1 MITPT
6 DNLPFRVLLA
16 EESLPYRR
24 VIREALISFRQ
35 CEVDDCQSGERA
47 FEMAVS
53 RPYHL
58 LILAVSLPDLG
69 GLMLDRLIARSYP
82 LVHRG
87 IHTAPPVIFMM
98 RSGDAGEIDA
108 MKRDVRL
115 RGCLSY
121 PPKLDALLALTSG
134 LLPEKRPDLPE
145 LSQSH
150 PQLPKHLSFP
160 NVP

>member
-1 MITPT
+1 
-6 DNLPFRVLLA
+6 
-16 EESLPYRR
+16 
-24 VIREALISFRQ
+24 
-35 CEVDDCQSGERA
+35 VDDCQSGERA

-115 RGCLSY
+115 RGCLNY

-134 LLPEKRPDLPE
+134 LLPETRPDLPE
-145 LSQSH
+145 LSQS
-150 PQLPKHLSFP
+150 
-160 NVP
+160 

>member
-1 MITPT
+1 M
-6 DNLPFRVLLA
+6 
-16 EESLPYRR
+16 
-24 VIREALISFRQ
+24 SFRL

-47 FEMAVS
+47 FELAIL

-58 LILAVSLPDLG
+58 LILAVPLPDLG
-69 GLMLDRLIARSYP
+69 GLMLDRLISRSYP

-87 IHTAPPVIFMM
+87 SHTAPPVIFIT
-98 RSGDAGEIDA
+98 RSGDDGEIEA

-134 LLPEKRPDLPE
+134 LLPEKRPDSPSLPSLFKNQPE
-145 LSQSH
+145 L
-150 PQLPKHLSFP
+150 PQQLSFP

>member
-115 RGCLSY
+115 RGCLNY

>member
-1 MITPT
+1 MITAT
-6 DNLPFRVLLA
+6 DNSPFRVLLA
-16 EESLPYRR
+16 EASLPYRR

-47 FEMAVS
+47 FELAIS

-58 LILAVSLPDLG
+58 LILAVPLPDLG
-69 GLMLDRLIARSYP
+69 GLILDRLIARCYP
-82 LVHRG
+82 LVHHG

-98 RSGDAGEIDA
+98 RSENACEIDA

-134 LLPEKRPDLPE
+134 LLPEKRPDL
-145 LSQSH
+145 S
-150 PQLPKHLSFP
+150 
-160 NVP
+160 

>member
-1 MITPT
+1 M
-6 DNLPFRVLLA
+6 A

>member
-1 MITPT
+1 M
-6 DNLPFRVLLA
+6 
-16 EESLPYRR
+16 
-24 VIREALISFRQ
+24 SFRL

-47 FEMAVS
+47 FELAIS

-69 GLMLDRLIARSYP
+69 GLMLDRLISRSYP

-87 IHTAPPVIFMM
+87 SHTAPPVIFITK
-98 RSGDAGEIDA
+98 SGDEGEIET

-121 PPKLDALLALTSG
+121 PPKLDALLALTSR
-134 LLPEKRPDLPE
+134 LLPEKRPDSPSLPALFKNQPE
-145 LSQSH
+145 L
-150 PQLPKHLSFP
+150 PQQLSFP

>member
-1 MITPT
+1 M
-6 DNLPFRVLLA
+6 
-16 EESLPYRR
+16 
-24 VIREALISFRQ
+24 SFRY

-47 FEMAVS
+47 FELAIS

-58 LILAVSLPDLG
+58 LILAVPLPDLG

-87 IHTAPPVIFMM
+87 SHTAPPVIFIR
-98 RSGDAGEIDA
+98 RSEDAAEIDS

-121 PPKLDALLALTSG
+121 PLKLDALLALTSG
-134 LLPEKRPDLPE
+134 LLPDKRPDLPSFPA
-145 LSQSH
+145 LSKSQPKL
-150 PQLPKHLSFP
+150 PQQLSFP
-160 NVP
+160 DVP

>member
-1 MITPT
+1 
-6 DNLPFRVLLA
+6 
-16 EESLPYRR
+16 
-24 VIREALISFRQ
+24 
-35 CEVDDCQSGERA
+35 VDDCQSGERA

-115 RGCLSY
+115 RGCLNY